1 MRIRLD
7 QVRREPVSWDE
18 TVDIPAER
26 LDRQDVLELGPI
38 SWSGRVTH
46 TEDGGFYLRAHLEY
60 EQTLACHR
68 CLEPV
73 TEPVSADVDLLLLVG
88 APRAMDGEVELDEE
102 DLGVVH
108 VDGETFDL
116 RPLLEEQ
123 LQLAVPMKPVC
134 REDCKGLCAQC
145 GADLNEGACDCEDDW
160 VDPRWAALQELK
172 D

>member
-7 QVRREPVSWDE
+7 QVRREPFSWNE
-18 TVDIPAER
+18 TVEIPAETLER
-26 LDRQDVLELGPI
+26 DDVLALGPI
-38 SWSGRVTH
+38 SWRGRVTH
-46 TEDGGFYLRAHLEY
+46 TEDGGFYLKAHLDY

-73 TEPVSADVDLLLLVG
+73 TEPVSADVDLLLLVRE
-88 APRAMDGEVELDEE
+88 PQPLEGEVELDEE

-108 VDGETFDL
+108 VDGDVFDL
-116 RPLLEEQ
+116 RPLLLEQ

-145 GADLNEGACDCEDDW
+145 GADLNAGPCDCEDDW
-160 VDPRWAALQELK
+160 VDPRWAALQKLK
-172 D
+172 S